1 MILSVFALGLMAGCD
16 KDEGSNNVVNTSDQV
31 FIMKASMANFAEI
44 TAGQIAADS
53 AEDASIA
60 QYGQLMVTEH
70 TAAQQQ
76 LSTIATSLGL
86 TISNTL
92 DAEHQ
97 MLIDSLFDLD
107 GSAFDSVYIHSQV
120 RDHEAT
126 VRFFKNE
133 SGNGLQKDIKAYMF
147 QVLPMVTLHLQSAR
161 ILSQNF

>member
-1 MILSVFALGLMAGCD
+1 MVLSVFVLGLMAGCD
-16 KDEGSNNVVNTSDQV
+16 KDEGSNSLVNTSDQV

-76 LSTIATSLGL
+76 LSAIATSLGL
-86 TISNTL
+86 TVSNTL

-97 MLIDSLFDLD
+97 LLIDSLLDLD
-107 GSAFDSVYIHSQV
+107 SSALDSVYIHSQV

-126 VRFFKNE
+126 IRFFKNE
-133 SGNGLQKDIKAYMF
+133 SAHGLQKDIKAYVF
-147 QVLPMVTLHLQSAR
+147 QVLPEITLHLQSAR
-161 ILSQNF
+161 VLSQNF